1 MDREIAPIPVGPR
14 TLEEL
19 SDTLIVLSRRDVL
32 DLLTLPDCI
41 AAVEQAFRLH
51 GEGRTLGPGV
61 LGVPATDGGFH
72 IKAAGLVGP
81 DRSYFAAKTNAN
93 FPRNPERFG
102 LPTIQGTI
110 VLADATNGVPL
121 AIIESGSVTA
131 LRTGAATAVA
141 TKFLARRDARTAT
154 IVGCGVQG
162 ELQLAAIAAVLPL
175 ERAWVLDTDYKRA
188 EGMAA
193 RASASLHLRVEAAK
207 DLRAAL
213 RDSDVCV
220 TCTPARGA
228 FVMRADVTPGM
239 FIAAVGADSQGKQEL
254 EPALVAS
261 VTLVVDVLE
270 QCAEIG
276 ELQHAL
282 AAGLMTRS
290 QVQAELA
297 DVVIGRHPGRTH
309 DDEITVFDSSGT
321 ALQDV
326 AAAVSV
332 YEKARATGRGSEV
345 KLNG

>member
-1 MDREIAPIPVGPR
+1 MDREIAPMSVGPQA
-14 TLEEL
+14 LEEL

-51 GEGRTLGPGV
+51 AEGRTLGPGV

-72 IKAAGLVGP
+72 IKAAGLMGE
-81 DRSYFAAKTNAN
+81 RSYFAAKTNAN

-121 AIIESGSVTA
+121 AIIESGSATA

-141 TKFLARRDARTAT
+141 AKFLARRDARTAT

-175 ERAWVLDTDYKRA
+175 ERAWVLDADYERA
-188 EGMAA
+188 ESMAT
-193 RASASLHLRVEAAK
+193 RASASLHLHVEAAK

-228 FVMRADVTPGM
+228 FVMRADVIPGM

-254 EPALVAS
+254 EPGLVAS
-261 VTLVVDVLE
+261 ATLVVDVLD

-326 AAAVSV
+326 AAAIAV
-332 YEKARATGRGSEV
+332 YERARATGRGTEV

>member
-1 MDREIAPIPVGPR
+1 MRISSISVSPR
-14 TLEEL
+14 TPDEL
-19 SDTLIVLSRRDVL
+19 PSALLVLSRRDVL

-41 AAVEQAFRLH
+41 AAVEHAFRLH
-51 GEGRTLGPGV
+51 AEGRTLGPGV
-61 LGVPATDGGFH
+61 LGVPAADGGFH
-72 IKAAGLVGP
+72 IKAAGVVGE
-81 DRSYFAAKTNAN
+81 RSYFAAKTNAN
-93 FPRNPERFG
+93 FPKNPERFG

-110 VLADATNGVPL
+110 VLADAGNGVPL

-141 TKFLARRDARTAT
+141 AKFLARCDARTAT

-175 ERAWVLDTDYKRA
+175 ERAWVLDTDYARA
-188 EGMAA
+188 ESMAA
-193 RASASLHLRVEAAK
+193 RASASLRLRVEAAK

-213 RDSDVCV
+213 RESDVCV

-228 FVMRADVTPGM
+228 FVMRADVAPGM

-254 EPALVAS
+254 EAALVAS
-261 VTLVVDVLE
+261 VTLVVDVLD

-290 QVQAELA
+290 QVHAELA
-297 DVVIGRHPGRTH
+297 DVVVGRHPGRTR

-326 AAAVSV
+326 AAAIAV
-332 YEKARATGRGSEV
+332 YEKARATGRGTEV